1 MRQENIWYH
10 VSEKLPET
18 DQQHRNYYESEEVLL
33 FLGDCFTTDRYFY
46 DSEKNISGWS
56 NPENDEVVEQWCYIR
71 WPTVEDRERKLEK
84 ILDVK

>member
-33 FLGDCFTTDRYFY
+33 FLGDCFTTDRYFN
-46 DSEKNISGWS
+46 DTEKNISGWVNTDS
-56 NPENDEVVEQWCYIR
+56 DIVEQWCYIK
-71 WPTVEDRERKLEK
+71 WPTIENRDRKKMKE
-84 ILDVK
+84 